1 MSRPPEPTPSV
12 RPPGVT
18 VIAVILLLQ
27 ALAFLGLGAI
37 FLGSLAMG
45 DLVSV
50 GGSVFL
56 AVFLI
61 LLAVWLVVLARA
73 LWRGFRWP
81 RSAALVI
88 QLFLV
93 ILSVSFLSNGSV
105 LIGLAMLVPGAA
117 VLITLFTRPVLSF
130 TVRVTGDRKVL

>member
-1 MSRPPEPTPSV
+1 M
-12 RPPGVT
+12 
-18 VIAVILLLQ
+18 IAGILLLE
-27 ALAFLGLGAI
+27 ALAFLGVGIL

-50 GGSVFL
+50 GGTVFL

-93 ILSVSFLSNGSV
+93 ILSVSFLSSGSV
-105 LIGLAMLVPGAA
+105 AIGLAMLVPGAV
-117 VLITLFTRPVLSF
+117 VLIALFTRPVLNYTS
-130 TVRVTGDRKVL
+130 RVTGETRTL

>member
-1 MSRPPEPTPSV
+1 MIV
-12 RPPGVT
+12 G
-18 VIAVILLLQ
+18 ILLLE
-27 ALAFLGLGAI
+27 ALGFLGVGAL
-37 FLGSLAMG
+37 FLSTLAMG

-50 GGSVFL
+50 GGTVFL

-61 LLAVWLVVLARA
+61 LLAIWLGVLARA

-93 ILSVSFLSNGSV
+93 ILSVSFFSSGSV
-105 LIGLAMLVPGAA
+105 VIGLAMLVPGAV
-117 VLITLFTRPVLSF
+117 VLIALFTRPVLNYTSR
-130 TVRVTGDRKVL
+130 TTGETRTL

>member
-1 MSRPPEPTPSV
+1 V
-12 RPPGVT
+12 G
-18 VIAVILLLQ
+18 ILLLE
-27 ALAFLGLGAI
+27 ALGFLGVGAL
-37 FLGSLAMG
+37 FLSTLAMG

-50 GGSVFL
+50 GGTVFL

-61 LLAVWLVVLARA
+61 LLAIWLGVLARA

-93 ILSVSFLSNGSV
+93 ILSVSFFSSGSV
-105 LIGLAMLVPGAA
+105 VIGLAMLVPGAV
-117 VLITLFTRPVLSF
+117 VLIALFTRPVLNYTSR
-130 TVRVTGDRKVL
+130 TTGETRTL

>member
-1 MSRPPEPTPSV
+1 
-12 RPPGVT
+12 
-18 VIAVILLLQ
+18 VIAGILLLE
-27 ALAFLGLGAI
+27 ALAFLGVGIL

-50 GGSVFL
+50 GGTVFL

-93 ILSVSFLSNGSV
+93 ILSVSFLSSGSV
-105 LIGLAMLVPGAA
+105 AIGLAMLVPGAV
-117 VLITLFTRPVLSF
+117 VLIALFTRPVLNYTS
-130 TVRVTGDRKVL
+130 RVTGETRTL

>member
-1 MSRPPEPTPSV
+1 M
-12 RPPGVT
+12 
-18 VIAVILLLQ
+18 IAGILLLE
-27 ALAFLGLGAI
+27 ALAFLGVGIL

-50 GGSVFL
+50 GGTVFL

-93 ILSVSFLSNGSV
+93 ILSVSFLSGGSV
-105 LIGLAMLVPGAA
+105 AIGLGMLVPGAV
-117 VLITLFTRPVLSF
+117 VLIALFTRPVLNYTS
-130 TVRVTGDRKVL
+130 RVTGETRTL

>member
-1 MSRPPEPTPSV
+1 
-12 RPPGVT
+12 
-18 VIAVILLLQ
+18 VIAGILLLE
-27 ALAFLGLGAI
+27 ALAFLGVGIL

-50 GGSVFL
+50 GGTVFL

-93 ILSVSFLSNGSV
+93 ILSVSFLSGGSV
-105 LIGLAMLVPGAA
+105 AIGLGMLVPGAV
-117 VLITLFTRPVLSF
+117 VLIALFTRPVLNYTS
-130 TVRVTGDRKVL
+130 RVTGETRTL

>member
-1 MSRPPEPTPSV
+1 M
-12 RPPGVT
+12 
-18 VIAVILLLQ
+18 IAGLLLLE
-27 ALAFLGLGAI
+27 ALAFLGVGIL

-50 GGSVFL
+50 GGTVFL

-93 ILSVSFLSNGSV
+93 ILSVSFLSSGSV
-105 LIGLAMLVPGAA
+105 AIGLAMLVPGAV
-117 VLITLFTRPVLSF
+117 VLIALFTRPVLNYTS
-130 TVRVTGDRKVL
+130 RVTGETRTL